1 MEGKEV
7 SAKWLTTPGF
17 IHPSLPGAPQVEC
30 RNRRGPMKRGRKVT
44 GLVFTAG
51 GSHLLVSTNDSRCR
65 LLNLDDYSTTFKC
78 VADHFLSTCS

>member
-1 MEGKEV
+1 
-7 SAKWLTTPGF
+7 
-17 IHPSLPGAPQVEC
+17 
-30 RNRRGPMKRGRKVT
+30 MKRGRKVT

>member
-1 MEGKEV
+1 VCVWRG
-7 SAKWLTTPGF
+7 G
-17 IHPSLPGAPQVEC
+17 IHQKSHNHGLPSSIVLLPGAPQVEC

-65 LLNLDDYSTTFKC
+65 LLNLDDYSTTFK
-78 VADHFLSTCS
+78 